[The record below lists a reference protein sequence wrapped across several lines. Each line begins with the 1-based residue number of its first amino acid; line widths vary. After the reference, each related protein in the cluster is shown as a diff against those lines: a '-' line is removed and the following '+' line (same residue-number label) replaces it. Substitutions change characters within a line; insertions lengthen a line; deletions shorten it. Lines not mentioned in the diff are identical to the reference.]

1 MWKDIFQEIAQR
13 GAREGNLPE
22 ATPELL
28 DEIWPALVGESLAQL
43 SSPVQ
48 LSDRRL
54 RVAVRHRQLVD
65 DWKSSPMLLL
75 RKIRR
80 FCPWPIETLEI
91 VYDATA
97 GLGDDAPPDAGGDEP
112 PVPSGAR
119 PPIETTTDDSLDPE
133 LRSIIDAIDI
143 HRRADED

>member
-28 DEIWPALVGESLAQL
+28 EEIWPALVGESLARL

-48 LSDRRL
+48 LCDRTL
-54 RVAVRHRQLVD
+54 CVAVRHRQLVD

-91 VYDATA
+91 EYDPGA
-97 GLGDDAPPDAGGDEP
+97 GLGDDAPPEAGVDDP
-112 PVPSGAR
+112 PLPSAAT
-119 PPIETTTDDSLDPE
+119 PPIDTTTDGSIDSE
-133 LRSIIDAIDI
+133 LRSIIDAIDT
-143 HRRADED
+143 HRRGDED